1 MNVVVYPGSFDP
13 FTLGHLD
20 ILARSALLYDKV
32 YVGVLNN
39 SMKRHAF
46 SPEERKIFVKA
57 VCDSEGIQN
66 VEVLAFDGLLVE
78 FARTCGAKA
87 LIRGL
92 RTASDFVY
100 EAQMFAA
107 NRHLAPDIETVYL
120 AANPALSFISSGL
133 VREIGAFGGNIDGL
147 VPDAIK
153 NTIAERLLKR

>member
-1 MNVVVYPGSFDP
+1 MSVVVYPGSFDP

-20 ILARSALLYDKV
+20 ILARSASLYDKV

-39 SMKRHAF
+39 AGKRHTF
-46 SPEERKIFVKA
+46 SLEERKIFVEA
-57 VCDSEGIQN
+57 VCNAEGIRN
-66 VEVLAFDGLLVE
+66 IEVLAFDGLLVE
-78 FARTCGAKA
+78 FARACGAKA
-87 LIRGL
+87 VIRGL

-107 NRHLAPDIETVYL
+107 NRNLAPDIETVYL
-120 AANPALSFISSGL
+120 AANPALAFISSGI